1 MITLNKLR
9 MFYFFCPNRKAVCN
23 YLQSKD
29 YPDQDDKQLC
39 SGKAFTTS
47 LEIALF

>member
-9 MFYFFCPNRKAVCN
+9 MFYFFCPNRKAVSN

-29 YPDQDDKQLC
+29 TTDQDDKQLN
-39 SGKAFTTS
+39 SQKAYTTS
-47 LEIALF
+47 LEIGLF